1 MRPPKESDSLAAAA
15 VDRYFEL
22 SNVIE
27 GAKADG
33 DFGTA
38 IRAARETYPLMGAVV
53 QQMKKEYGSF
63 DICTSHAVH
72 TAGTLMAVV
81 GERRGISELRAVLNA
96 TPDLRQW
103 LPVGER
109 AQADA
114 DLVDAIMAAVND
126 QPGIKQN
133 DLKGRVGGDG
143 RRLSTLAS
151 WLEKGKRLRR
161 VSVGS
166 TYMLYPPGFS
176 LDSRISESVPVPK
189 DKRSSESIT
198 VPVHRR
204 GPSRS
209 AARARN
215 LNFTGS
221 CIYSPSKGPERLGRP
236 VTRPKPRACR
246 QFDKHSKG

>member
-1 MRPPKESDSLAAAA
+1 LFEFLKRVFGQSPVARPVSDNKFGKTGSSVGFTGRDDAAHGASRAKRLVGAAA

-81 GERRGISELRAVLNA
+81 GERQGISELRAVLYA

-114 DLVDAIMAAVND
+114 DLVDAIMT
-126 QPGIKQN
+126 
-133 DLKGRVGGDG
+133 
-143 RRLSTLAS
+143 S
-151 WLEKGKRLRR
+151 
-161 VSVGS
+161 
-166 TYMLYPPGFS
+166 
-176 LDSRISESVPVPK
+176 PV
-189 DKRSSESIT
+189 
-198 VPVHRR
+198 
-204 GPSRS
+204 
-209 AARARN
+209 
-215 LNFTGS
+215 
-221 CIYSPSKGPERLGRP
+221 
-236 VTRPKPRACR
+236 
-246 QFDKHSKG
+246 